1 MMYVVSCVMYI
12 CMIYDGGI
20 MLKTYNE
27 IKERYPKSVIMI
39 KSGIFFECLNDDAKI
54 LNKVFGYKIKQ
65 LHKYIRVGF
74 PISCLN
80 KITTELTKKEINYIT
95 VIEGEIKI
103 EKFKHNNYNDYTIIK
118 VDCDNNDDNN
128 DDLKLTYELA
138 LKKIKLIN
146 SDLMSNIN
154 NPKIIDIL
162 NEIERVIC
170 KINL

>member
-1 MMYVVSCVMYI
+1 
-12 CMIYDGGI
+12 
-20 MLKTYNE
+20 MLETYKK
-27 IKERYPKSVIMI
+27 IKESYPKSVILI
-39 KSGIFFECLNDDAKI
+39 KSGSFFECLNDDAI
-54 LNKVFGYKIKQ
+54 VMNNIFGYKIKK
-65 LHKYIRVGF
+65 LHKYSRVGF
-74 PISCLN
+74 PISSLI

-118 VDCDNNDDNN
+118 VDCDINDDNN